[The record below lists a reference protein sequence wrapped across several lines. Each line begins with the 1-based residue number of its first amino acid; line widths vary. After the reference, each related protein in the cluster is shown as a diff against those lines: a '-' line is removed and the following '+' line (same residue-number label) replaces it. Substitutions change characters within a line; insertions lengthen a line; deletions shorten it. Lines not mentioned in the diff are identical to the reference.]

1 MGDEWFD
8 GCFLVVCKVGDVE
21 IQLSGAS
28 ISLDKVFARS
38 SPSEKG
44 VLCGACIAYDL
55 ICWWIVPMVS
65 DRQNICTLSE
75 LSVLLS
81 QRSADIVV
89 VVWLGCICWR
99 KSLVIEY
106 FYRADRCFV

>member
-8 GCFLVVCKVGDVE
+8 GCFLLVCKVGDVE

-44 VLCGACIAYDL
+44 VLCNNCMAFNQL
-55 ICWWIVPMVS
+55 CWWIVPMMF
-65 DRQNICTLSE
+65 DHPNTCTLSE
-75 LSVLLS
+75 LSVLLLLKDGVLYGDCMA
-81 QRSADIVV
+81 RLPMLAE
-89 VVWLGCICWR
+89 
-99 KSLVIEY
+99 KSC
-106 FYRADRCFV
+106 DRILLPS